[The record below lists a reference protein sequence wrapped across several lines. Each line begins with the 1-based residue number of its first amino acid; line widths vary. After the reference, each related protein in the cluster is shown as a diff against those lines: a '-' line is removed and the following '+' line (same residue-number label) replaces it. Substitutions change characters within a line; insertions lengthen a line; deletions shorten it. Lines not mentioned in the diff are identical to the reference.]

1 MSLYCIQKVATM
13 YATLLR
19 QNGVE
24 AHQEEEGGTSLPHL
38 LWMLEQLI
46 APSTMSLTKRHRW
59 LGFIQGCMI
68 KDGLLNVQDER
79 RNTRAVFDGA

>member
-1 MSLYCIQKVATM
+1 MSLDCVQKVATR

-24 AHQEEEGGTSLPHL
+24 PQQEEEGGTSLPHL
-38 LWMLEQLI
+38 LWMLDQLI

-68 KDGLLNVQDER
+68 KDGLLNLQEER
-79 RNTRAVFDGA
+79 LNTRAIFDGA